1 MSTSTS
7 FSFRRLAKL
16 YRTRLEAGKV
26 RSIMSEAAGSP
37 ELTVVDAIDTNL
49 DLFLHRLRYRRHHMA
64 CDFTTIDHL
73 GVSKP
78 RGHVLPPFGRR
89 KPTNMRGPDTRRTLL
104 HARASS
110 KIVRPPMKARD
121 ALEGRINQPGLI
133 FLGLWLL
140 STATPDDARPWPP
153 LSGLARAAST
163 HVQRGISPRV
173 SQGGAWAPMAE
184 IDQRCSTDQRT
195 STGCCALASLNA
207 GITSFANRSSCSKAT
222 FSGTPTERLTE
233 MRSSAGYF
241 FSSALMCSIR
251 LSALPHRKPPALTAP
266 SMRGSLAV
274 GARLESRMISNCSSV
289 IARTKR
295 SSPNIFMFSS

>member
-1 MSTSTS
+1 
-7 FSFRRLAKL
+7 
-16 YRTRLEAGKV
+16 
-26 RSIMSEAAGSP
+26 MSEAAGGP

-49 DLFLHRLRYRRHHMA
+49 DLFLYRLRYRRHHMA
-64 CDFTTIDHL
+64 RDFTTIDHL
-73 GVSKP
+73 GVGKP

-89 KPTNMRGPDTRRTLL
+89 KPTNMRDPDTRRTLL
-104 HARASS
+104 HARSSS
-110 KIVRPPMKARD
+110 KIIRPPMKARD
-121 ALEGRINQPGLI
+121 ALEGRIHQPGLI

-140 STATPDDARPWPP
+140 STATPDGVRPWPP
-153 LSGLARAAST
+153 PSGLAASN

-173 SQGGAWAPMAE
+173 SQGGARAPMAG

-195 STGCCALASLNA
+195 SIGCGALASLNA

-251 LSALPHRKPPALTAP
+251 SSALPHRKPPALTAS

-274 GARLESRMISNCSSV
+274 GARLGSRIISICSSV
-289 IARTKR
+289 IARTRR

>member
-1 MSTSTS
+1 
-7 FSFRRLAKL
+7 
-16 YRTRLEAGKV
+16 RLEAGKV
-26 RSIMSEAAGSP
+26 RGIMSEAAGGP

-64 CDFTTIDHL
+64 CDWTTMDRV
-73 GVSKP
+73 GVGKP

-89 KPTNMRGPDTRRTLL
+89 KPTNMRGPDTRRTPL
-104 HARASS
+104 HARSSS

-121 ALEGRINQPGLI
+121 ALEGRIHQPGLI
-133 FLGLWLL
+133 FLGLWFL
-140 STATPDDARPWPP
+140 STATLDRARPWPP
-153 LSGLARAAST
+153 PSELASAASN

-173 SQGGAWAPMAE
+173 LQAGPGLQW
-184 IDQRCSTDQRT
+184 RKSTKDIQLISRQA
-195 STGCCALASLNA
+195 SGCGALASLNA

-251 LSALPHRKPPALTAP
+251 LSALPHRKPPALTASP
-266 SMRGSLAV
+266 MRGSLAV
-274 GARLESRMISNCSSV
+274 GARLGSRMISICSSV
-289 IARTKR
+289 IARTRR

>member
-1 MSTSTS
+1 
-7 FSFRRLAKL
+7 
-16 YRTRLEAGKV
+16 
-26 RSIMSEAAGSP
+26 MSEAAGGP

-49 DLFLHRLRYRRHHMA
+49 DLFLHHLRYRRHHMA
-64 CDFTTIDHL
+64 CDFPIDHL
-73 GVSKP
+73 GVGKP
-78 RGHVLPPFGRR
+78 REHVLPPFGRR

-104 HARASS
+104 HARSSS

-121 ALEGRINQPGLI
+121 ALEGRIHQPGLI
-133 FLGLWLL
+133 FRGLWLL
-140 STATPDDARPWPP
+140 STTTPDGARPWSPP
-153 LSGLARAAST
+153 SGLASAASN

-173 SQGGAWAPMAE
+173 SQGGAWAPMAG
-184 IDQRCSTDQRT
+184 IDQRCSTDQRAT
-195 STGCCALASLNA
+195 IGCGALASLNA
-207 GITSFANRSSCSKAT
+207 GITSFANRSSCFKAT

-251 LSALPHRKPPALTAP
+251 LSALPHRKPPALTAS

-274 GARLESRMISNCSSV
+274 GARLGSRMISICSSV
-289 IARTKR
+289 IARTRR